1 MIAIMLLISDDTLFI
16 TNFFAVDICIDNVV
30 DVEVDLVFGL
40 DRPQPLFY
48 FVPQDSHS
56 QAGSTTLTVG

>member
-30 DVEVDLVFGL
+30 DVEVDLEFGPYCLVF
-40 DRPQPLFY
+40 LFW
-48 FVPQDSHS
+48 QNATDDQCLH
-56 QAGSTTLTVG
+56 